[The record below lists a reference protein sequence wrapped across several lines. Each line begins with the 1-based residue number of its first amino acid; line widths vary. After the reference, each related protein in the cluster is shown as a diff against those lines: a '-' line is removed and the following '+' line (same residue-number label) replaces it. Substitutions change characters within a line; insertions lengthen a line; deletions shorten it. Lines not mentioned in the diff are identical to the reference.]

1 MRDDV
6 RKTIRIPK
14 MFNEELTLI
23 AKEKGITFNALIEN
37 ILYCYINNISELN
50 NSGQILKKLD
60 EIQND
65 IDNQNRKQNWT
76 NLIVKQ
82 IFLNSGFPRNRTLQ
96 EDKVFNE
103 FIKEHY
109 KQKHE

>member
-14 MFNEELTLI
+14 MFNEELTII

-50 NSGQILKKLD
+50 NSGQILKKMD
-60 EIQND
+60 SIQND
-65 IDNQNRKQNWT
+65 IDNLSRKNNWVS
-76 NLIVKQ
+76 LMVKQ
-82 IFLNSGFPRNRTLQ
+82 MFLNSGFPRNRTVS
-96 EDKVFNE
+96 EDKAFNDFVE
-103 FIKEHY
+103 QHY
-109 KQKHE
+109 KKKYE